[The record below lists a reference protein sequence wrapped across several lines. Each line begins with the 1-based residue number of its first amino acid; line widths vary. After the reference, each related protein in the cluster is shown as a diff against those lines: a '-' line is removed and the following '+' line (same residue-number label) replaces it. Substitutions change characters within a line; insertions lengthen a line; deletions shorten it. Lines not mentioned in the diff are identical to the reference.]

1 MKYDLTLSKIRNTQF
16 SKLYNDFIAGNT
28 LNQKQYESILAI
40 AICFTNAI
48 DEHASFLFLGK
59 EKAAGFL

>member
-48 DEHASFLFLGK
+48 DEHVQQLGI
-59 EKAAGFL
+59 EL

>member
-28 LNQKQYESILAI
+28 FNQKQYE
-40 AICFTNAI
+40 
-48 DEHASFLFLGK
+48 
-59 EKAAGFL
+59 